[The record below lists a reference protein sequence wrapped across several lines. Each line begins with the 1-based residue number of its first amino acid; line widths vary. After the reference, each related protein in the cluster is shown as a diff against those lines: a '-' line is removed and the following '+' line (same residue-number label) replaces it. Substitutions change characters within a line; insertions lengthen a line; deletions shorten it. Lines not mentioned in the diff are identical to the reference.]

1 MVPQENPITR
11 NPFWKSHSY
20 LFCVVDQ
27 QSIAM
32 MFRELLYGKTLVALK
47 GVGILN
53 LALFFFFFFRRE
65 FSNLVMDKL
74 YFSNRD
80 NIE

>member
-1 MVPQENPITR
+1 MVPQKNPITR
-11 NPFWKSHSY
+11 NPIWKSHSY

-53 LALFFFFFFRRE
+53 LAT
-65 FSNLVMDKL
+65 
-74 YFSNRD
+74 
-80 NIE
+80 

>member
-1 MVPQENPITR
+1 MVPQKNPITR
-11 NPFWKSHSY
+11 NPIWKSHSY

-32 MFRELLYGKTLVALK
+32 MFRELLYGKTLVALVWERIRKLMTSLWILKDILVRKK

-53 LALFFFFFFRRE
+53 WSWTILIF
-65 FSNLVMDKL
+65 
-74 YFSNRD
+74 
-80 NIE
+80 